1 MRDRRQKM
9 FNYVLAGGL
18 GGKRTKRKQKEV
30 KTICVL
36 SIESLFW
43 GKKETLFSRKKRDSF
58 FDAERFCGGSKF
70 FWVVLVYS
78 FFVSFNKEKINTSLQ
93 GVKIK
98 ALFFSFCSLNAQSK
112 KSFF

>member
-43 GKKETLFSRKKRDSF
+43 GKKETLFSMLSGF
-58 FDAERFCGGSKF
+58 VEGQNFSGW
-70 FWVVLVYS
+70 FWSTHFLCLS
-78 FFVSFNKEKINTSLQ
+78 
-93 GVKIK
+93 IK
-98 ALFFSFCSLNAQSK
+98 K
-112 KSFF
+112 KSTHLYKESK

>member
-36 SIESLFW
+36 SIE
-43 GKKETLFSRKKRDSF
+43 TLF
-58 FDAERFCGGSKF
+58 
-70 FWVVLVYS
+70 
-78 FFVSFNKEKINTSLQ
+78 
-93 GVKIK
+93 
-98 ALFFSFCSLNAQSK
+98 
-112 KSFF
+112 